1 MRFVRLSFVYVSL
14 NAFAAALILA
24 CGAARF
30 VYILRV
36 IRLVRPQRVLAVDF
50 KGACMNNAATMVSS
64 LIKKACI
71 ACLLIL
77 SLTGLALAVSP
88 AQAYASPT
96 YTMSVVGSDVPSS
109 VNPGDSFTV
118 SLTLENNDSS
128 SYTMY
133 AMSATVRYD
142 TSMLEVVSKSTNNK
156 IDMYT
161 TNAGN
166 TMEDAVLNY
175 MAGSLK
181 GVTWENGTPL
191 MTVTFKALK
200 EGTTPITIQRANISN
215 STGMGK
221 YACTCNNATFSVT
234 YDIPLPE
241 SVTMS
246 LSTAAQSLKVG
257 DVLSV
262 NIDMENIP
270 GAAKGTLACSDNL
283 KLLSI
288 ERGSAL
294 SGNEVSFEYE
304 QGSSTFSFA
313 KNGGTTGET
322 QATTSANGT
331 TEAAGTAGTAGTG
344 SVAAKSA
351 AAASPYV
358 ALDEESQ
365 NVTKTSGTV
374 AVAKFECTAVG
385 AFEVSVSTASAAA
398 TPHANVADLSV
409 APLSSSA
416 ELAPVGL
423 NALAGDVNN
432 SGCVNIVDAQIVY
445 DMVVNTVYANNSPAR
460 ESLLNVWKEQ
470 GNVEYT
476 MIEELANVN
485 GGELD
490 ATDAFAIQYYVHH
503 GVFEEE

>member
-1 MRFVRLSFVYVSL
+1 MD
-14 NAFAAALILA
+14 NAAIMAVNRAKKTGALCALIALLVGFA
-24 CGAARF
+24 F
-30 VYILRV
+30 VV
-36 IRLVRPQRVLAVDF
+36 FPVR
-50 KGACMNNAATMVSS
+50 
-64 LIKKACI
+64 
-71 ACLLIL
+71 
-77 SLTGLALAVSP
+77 
-88 AQAYASPT
+88 AYAAPT
-96 YTMSVVGSDVPSS
+96 YTMSVVSEDAIAATTDGDAAGSDDAAAGEDDATASESGATTATKAGSYQVA
-109 VNPGDSFTV
+109 PGDTFTV
-118 SLTLENNDSS
+118 SLMLENNQNT

-241 SVTMS
+241 SATMS

-270 GAAKGTLACSDNL
+270 GAAKGTLVCSDNL

-313 KNGGTTGET
+313 KNGGTTGEA

-331 TEAAGTAGTAGTG
+331 TEAAGTAETG
-344 SVAAKSA
+344 STATTNT
-351 AAASPYV
+351 AAASPYT
-358 ALDEESQ
+358 APDEENQSA
-365 NVTKTSGTV
+365 TKTSGTV
-374 AVAKFECTAVG
+374 AVATFECTAVG

-398 TPHANVADLSV
+398 TSHANVADLSV

-416 ELAPVGL
+416 ELTPVGL
-423 NALAGDVNN
+423 NASAGDVNN

-460 ESLLNVWKEQ
+460 ESLMNVWKDQ

-476 MIEELANVN
+476 MVEELANVN

-503 GVFEEE
+503 GVFVEE

>member
-1 MRFVRLSFVYVSL
+1 MD
-14 NAFAAALILA
+14 NAAIMAVNRAKKTGALCALIALLVGFA
-24 CGAARF
+24 F
-30 VYILRV
+30 VAFP
-36 IRLVRPQRVLAVDF
+36 VR
-50 KGACMNNAATMVSS
+50 
-64 LIKKACI
+64 
-71 ACLLIL
+71 
-77 SLTGLALAVSP
+77 
-88 AQAYASPT
+88 AYAAPT
-96 YTMSVVGSDVPSS
+96 YTMSVVSEDAVVDANGSYQVA
-109 VNPGDSFTV
+109 PGDTFTV
-118 SLTLENNDSS
+118 SLMLENNQNT

-156 IDMYT
+156 IDIYT
-161 TNAGN
+161 TSAGN
-166 TMEDAVLNY
+166 TREDAVLNF
-175 MAGSLK
+175 MAGTLK

-234 YDIPLPE
+234 CDIPLPE

-246 LSTAAQSLKVG
+246 LSTAAQNLKVG
-257 DVLSV
+257 SVLSV
-262 NIDMENIP
+262 NVDMDDIP
-270 GAAKGTLACSDNL
+270 GAAKGTLVYSDNL
-283 KLLSI
+283 KLISI

-294 SGNEVSFEYE
+294 SDNEVSFEYE
-304 QGSSTFSFA
+304 QGSSTFSFV

-322 QATTSANGT
+322 QAT
-331 TEAAGTAGTAGTG
+331 
-344 SVAAKSA
+344 KSA
-351 AAASPYV
+351 AASSLYT

-374 AVAKFECTAVG
+374 AVATFECAAVG
-385 AFEVSVSTASAAA
+385 AYEVSVSASAAA

-409 APLSSSA
+409 APLSSGA

-423 NALAGDVNN
+423 NAFAGDVNN
-432 SGCVNIVDAQIVY
+432 SGIVNIVDAQIVY
-445 DMVVNTVYANNSPAR
+445 DMVATTVYAYNSSAR
-460 ESLLNVWKEQ
+460 ESLMNVWKDQ

-476 MIEELANVN
+476 MVEEVANVN

-503 GVFEEE
+503 GTFVEE